1 MRCGEKH
8 RRHAGGESWWL
19 WLNDVTI
26 KKCSRAGRSLGHA
39 RDILRRRRNEKINLF
54 LAPAQLILPVYQSRI
69 ISFTPQSQSTL
80 FNHRLSN
87 NNTTPPWNSSICY
100 GHVHLWSLPSLLC
113 PWVVMLRRER
123 ALPIHRTRSNMMVA
137 VALLLNNALTP
148 SRNLRRTSNRHS
160 RRVLQLELVLKGSSS
175 VWVAWWKIIQPRV
188 ALTSVLGPAA
198 ETIARENQ
206 MHAKASPDLSA
217 GMDPVWGKI
226 VSYCYLSFWSEDIQ
240 MTLRWFPW
248 LLMSSCLSSM
258 SQCRFW
264 RRVCGLDKGCIL
276 CGVLW

>member
-8 RRHAGGESWWL
+8 RRGAGGESWWL
-19 WLNDVTI
+19 WLNDATI

-123 ALPIHRTRSNMMVA
+123 ALPIRRTRSNMMVA

-148 SRNLRRTSNRHS
+148 LRN
-160 RRVLQLELVLKGSSS
+160 
-175 VWVAWWKIIQPRV
+175 
-188 ALTSVLGPAA
+188 
-198 ETIARENQ
+198 
-206 MHAKASPDLSA
+206 DL
-217 GMDPVWGKI
+217 
-226 VSYCYLSFWSEDIQ
+226 FWSWFLFVVLRTGIRAGFFNWNLCFSRQRCQ
-240 MTLRWFPW
+240 MFSRICRRWQWISFHHE
-248 LLMSSCLSSM
+248 LLY
-258 SQCRFW
+258 
-264 RRVCGLDKGCIL
+264 RVSWE
-276 CGVLW
+276 VL

>member
-8 RRHAGGESWWL
+8 RRGAGGESWWL

-26 KKCSRAGRSLGHA
+26 KKCSCAGRSLGHA

-54 LAPAQLILPVYQSRI
+54 LAPAQLILRLFQNLI

-137 VALLLNNALTP
+137 VALLLNNALAP
-148 SRNLRRTSNRHS
+148 LRN
-160 RRVLQLELVLKGSSS
+160 
-175 VWVAWWKIIQPRV
+175 
-188 ALTSVLGPAA
+188 
-198 ETIARENQ
+198 
-206 MHAKASPDLSA
+206 DL
-217 GMDPVWGKI
+217 
-226 VSYCYLSFWSEDIQ
+226 FWSWFLFVV
-240 MTLRWFPW
+240 LRTGVCAGFFKCN
-248 LLMSSCLSSM
+248 LY
-258 SQCRFW
+258 W
-264 RRVCGLDKGCIL
+264 RD
-276 CGVLW
+276 CGVCEWHGERY